1 MGADV
6 ALDIGNTRIRS
17 EAVVRRLQYVP
28 GKRLLQNQVL
38 SPGGQE
44 PDKWEHSVYLVLAQQ
59 LPGALDA
66 FEPYVWAEAFQTPT
80 LVGDGTFVGSVGL
93 NIHFNSAV
101 QWKNQFAHVE
111 FFDWM
116 YDSPFDTSQ
125 NNINQYYSRLVMAF

>member
-1 MGADV
+1 
-6 ALDIGNTRIRS
+6 
-17 EAVVRRLQYVP
+17 VVRRLKSTP
-28 GKRLLQNQVL
+28 GKRAAQAQIL
-38 SPGGQE
+38 PGNPLE
-44 PDKWEHSVYLVLAQQ
+44 PDKWEHSVYLLVAQQ

-80 LVGDGTFVGSVGL
+80 LVGDGTFVSSVGL

-101 QWKNQFAHVE
+101 QWKNQFAHVR

-116 YDSPFDTSQ
+116 YDSPFDPSK